1 MSKVGERPFEK
12 RTREGAADTRS
23 GSSVGGMEGVSVD
36 IRSGSSVR
44 GWALGCAVARGC
56 ALVDWMLAR
65 GCALA
70 VDCAAAAREVRS
82 SRWKSGF
89 LICGG

>member
-12 RTREGAADTRS
+12 RTREGAA
-23 GSSVGGMEGVSVD
+23 D

-56 ALVDWMLAR
+56 ALVDWMLAW

-70 VDCAAAAREVRS
+70 VDCVAAAREVRS